1 MRVKFKTII
10 LIILGSAVLPAHGA
24 EYQGLRA
31 PPPEYKMIFGL
42 DYIVRETEITYAN
55 GKEKYDFA
63 GPRLR
68 WGLEYIRGASIGL
81 EFIPSDSDQIID
93 PFGALFELEA
103 GNTLGAYL
111 TVGRPFHV
119 RIGWS
124 IWEAKYTDV
133 ATGVSARDT
142 INAFE
147 IGLGLNTSVTPRF
160 SIYADYSV
168 RKTDAEF
175 PPLITGT
182 GKVDYDTTMGSI
194 GFNYLF

>member
-10 LIILGSAVLPAHGA
+10 LIILGSAVLPALGD

-31 PPPEYKMIFGL
+31 PPPEKKMFLGL
-42 DYIVRETEITYAN
+42 DYVGWETELTYAN
-55 GKEKYDFA
+55 GKEKYEFD

-68 WGLEYIRGASIGL
+68 WGLEYTKGASIGL

-93 PFGALFELEA
+93 PFGALFELET
-103 GNTLGAYL
+103 GNTLGAFL

-147 IGLGLNTSVTPRF
+147 LGLGLNFSVTPKF

-182 GKVDYDTTMGSI
+182 GKVDYDTAMSSI

>member
-1 MRVKFKTII
+1 MRVKFKTIL
-10 LIILGSAVLPAHGA
+10 LIVLGSAVLPALGD

-31 PPPEYKMIFGL
+31 PPPEKEMFVGL
-42 DYIVRETEITYAN
+42 DYVVRETEISFAN

-68 WGLEYIRGASIGL
+68 WGLEYTKGASIGL
-81 EFIPSDSDQIID
+81 EFIPSDSDQQID

-103 GNTLGAYL
+103 GNTLGAFL
-111 TVGRPFHV
+111 TIGRPFHV
-119 RIGWS
+119 RLGWS

-147 IGLGLNTSVTPRF
+147 IGLGLNTVVTDKF
-160 SIYADYSV
+160 SIYVDYSV

-175 PPLITGT
+175 PSFFTGT
-182 GKVDYDTTMGSI
+182 GEVDYDTTMGSI

>member
-1 MRVKFKTII
+1 MRVKLETII
-10 LIILGSAVLPAHGA
+10 LILLGSAVLPAHGA

-31 PPPEYKMIFGL
+31 PPPEYKMFLGL
-42 DYIVRETEITYAN
+42 DYIVRETELTYAT

-68 WGLEYIRGASIGL
+68 WGLEYTKGASIGL
-81 EFIPSDSDQIID
+81 EFIPSDSDQTID

-103 GNTLGAYL
+103 GNTLGAFL
-111 TVGRPFHV
+111 TVGKPLHV

-124 IWEAKYTDV
+124 IWEATYTDV
-133 ATGVSARDT
+133 ATGASARDT
-142 INAFE
+142 VSSFE
-147 IGLGLNTSVTPRF
+147 IGLGLNTSLTPRF
-160 SIYADYSV
+160 SIFADYSV

-175 PPLITGT
+175 PLFITGT
-182 GKVDYDTTMGSI
+182 GEVDYDTTMGSI